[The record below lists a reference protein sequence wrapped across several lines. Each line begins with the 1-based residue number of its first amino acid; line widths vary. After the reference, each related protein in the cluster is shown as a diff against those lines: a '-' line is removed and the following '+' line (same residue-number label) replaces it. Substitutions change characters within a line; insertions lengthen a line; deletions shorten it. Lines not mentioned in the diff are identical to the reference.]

1 MDLRKI
7 KTILEL
13 FENSN
18 VAELEISE
26 GESKVRIKRLESGTR
41 IATAVVGSASAVEL
55 PAPESA
61 PAVDPV
67 DEANLVKAPMVGTF
81 YRSSDPESKP
91 FAEVGDSVAVGQT
104 LCIIEAMKLMNEIP
118 APYAGVV
125 RSVAASNGEAV
136 GFGDPLFVIER
147 A

>member
-1 MDLRKI
+1 MSPNWRLARAK
-7 KTILEL
+7 
-13 FENSN
+13 
-18 VAELEISE
+18 ARC
-26 GESKVRIKRLESGTR
+26 ESSALNREREPRRRLSDQ
-41 IATAVVGSASAVEL
+41 ASAVEL